1 MSSSVT
7 INAAL
12 KQISDAM
19 VITTASM
26 NLMRKDVTVQL
37 TSFFV
42 QVENVSLQKVC
53 VTKGRTA
60 KMEQTNKIAVSRINT

>member
-53 VTKGRTA
+53 VIKGRTA